1 MVSIDLGLILV
12 KPSSHAG
19 SREVQLPERV
29 CFAKRVGNLFF
40 FPLFKELSEACS
52 VPVHVCVGNGRLNEV
67 NCLNLSDSAS
77 ASVKQEADLTDGK
90 SSPNVVG
97 SAVLSL
103 RALSE
108 RMTT

>member
-40 FPLFKELSEACS
+40 FSS
-52 VPVHVCVGNGRLNEV
+52 V
-67 NCLNLSDSAS
+67 
-77 ASVKQEADLTDGK
+77 
-90 SSPNVVG
+90 
-97 SAVLSL
+97 
-103 RALSE
+103 
-108 RMTT
+108 